1 MNVAAAPAG
10 GRSTEVPKREE
21 TPKSAARDL
30 SAMHVLDDDAVAS
43 LLALDDLLG
52 VVERAFLKQGRD
64 EVERPD
70 RPHFPVGE
78 GLDDRDEPAGTGL
91 AMPAYVHGDPAY
103 ATKLASVFPGNAAA
117 DVDRPTVQAQVLL
130 TDAANG
136 EPLALFAGE
145 RITNARTG
153 CIGGIA
159 ARELSAGPGPVDLAV
174 IGAGQQAR
182 WQARAI
188 DAARGIDAVRIYS
201 PTPDSREGCAA
212 DLRREGIA
220 AEAVDSAEAA
230 VRDADVVVT
239 ATTSETPVFP
249 GEALADG
256 TLVVAVGAYEA
267 GMCELDRATFE
278 RADQVF
284 ADVPDEVAAIGDI
297 VDNGVDPARLTP
309 LSVVFEG
316 DAGRESA
323 DEVIVVES
331 VGSAVL
337 DTATANYLWS
347 EASAKDGVA
356 IAF

>member
-1 MNVAAAPAG
+1 
-10 GRSTEVPKREE
+10 
-21 TPKSAARDL
+21 
-30 SAMHVLDDDAVAS
+30 MHVFDDDAVAS

-78 GLDDRDEPAGTGL
+78 GLDGRDEPAGTGL

-103 ATKLASVFPGNAAA
+103 ATKLASVFPGNA
-117 DVDRPTVQAQVLL
+117 DPEIDRPTVQAQVLL

-153 CIGGIA
+153 CIGGLA
-159 ARELSAGPGPVDLAV
+159 ARELTSGAGPVDLAV

-182 WQARAI
+182 WQTRAI
-188 DAARGIDAVRIYS
+188 DAARGVDGARIYS

-212 DLRREGIA
+212 DLRHEGIA
-220 AEAVDSAEAA
+220 AEAVDSAAAA

-249 GEALADG
+249 GDALAEG
-256 TLVVAVGAYEA
+256 ALVVAVGAYEA
-267 GMCELDRATFE
+267 GMCELDVTTFE
-278 RADQVF
+278 RADRVF
-284 ADVPDEVAAIGDI
+284 ADVPEEVAAIGDI
-297 VDNGVDPARLTP
+297 VDNGVDPDRLRP
-309 LSVVFEG
+309 LSDVLAG
-316 DAGRESA
+316 AAGRESA

-337 DTATANYLWS
+337 DTATANYLWG
-347 EASAKDGVA
+347 EASEKDGEE

>member
-1 MNVAAAPAG
+1 
-10 GRSTEVPKREE
+10 
-21 TPKSAARDL
+21 
-30 SAMHVLDDDAVAS
+30 MHVFDDDAVAD
-43 LLALDDLLG
+43 LLVLDDLLG

-64 EVERPD
+64 KVERPD

-78 GLDDRDEPAGTGL
+78 GLGGRDEPAGTGL

-117 DVDRPTVQAQVLL
+117 EIDRPTVQAQVLL

-153 CIGGIA
+153 CIGGVA
-159 ARELSAGPGPVDLAV
+159 ARALTAGVGPVDLAV

-182 WQARAI
+182 WQTRAI
-188 DAARGIDAVRIYS
+188 AAARGIATARIYS
-201 PTPDSREGCAA
+201 PTTDSREDCAA
-212 DLRREGIA
+212 DLRTDGID

-230 VRDADVVVT
+230 VRGADVVVT

-249 GEALADG
+249 GDALADG

-267 GMCELDRATFE
+267 SMRELDRATFQ
-278 RADQVF
+278 RADRVF
-284 ADVPDEVAAIGDI
+284 ADVPEEVAGIGDV
-297 VDNGVDPARLTP
+297 VDNGVDPTRLTP
-309 LSVVFEG
+309 LSAVFADE
-316 DAGRESA
+316 AGRESA
-323 DEVIVVES
+323 EEVIVVES

-337 DTATANYLWS
+337 DTATANYLWERAS
-347 EASAKDGVA
+347 EEDGVE
-356 IAF
+356 ITF

>member
-1 MNVAAAPAG
+1 
-10 GRSTEVPKREE
+10 
-21 TPKSAARDL
+21 
-30 SAMHVLDDDAVAS
+30 MHVFDDDAVAD

-52 VVERAFLKQGRD
+52 VVERAFLKQGRG

-78 GLDDRDEPAGTGL
+78 GLDGRDEPAGTGL

-103 ATKLASVFPGNAAA
+103 ATKLASVFPGNAAPE
-117 DVDRPTVQAQVLL
+117 VDRPTVQAQVLL
-130 TDAANG
+130 TDASDG

-153 CIGGIA
+153 CIGGLA
-159 ARELSAGPGPVDLAV
+159 ARELGAGTGPVDLAV
-174 IGAGQQAR
+174 VGAGQQAR
-182 WQARAI
+182 WQTRAI
-188 DAARGIDAVRIYS
+188 EAARGVERARIYS
-201 PTPDSREGCAA
+201 PTPDSRAACTA
-212 DLRREGIA
+212 DLRHEGIP

-249 GEALADG
+249 GDALADG
-256 TLVVAVGAYEA
+256 ALVVAVGAYEA
-267 GMCELDRATFE
+267 SMRELDRTTFE
-278 RADQVF
+278 RADRVF
-284 ADVPDEVAAIGDI
+284 ADVPEEVAAVGDI
-297 VDNGVDPARLTP
+297 VDNDVASARLLP
-309 LSVVFEG
+309 LSAVFEG

-337 DTATANYLWS
+337 DTATANYLWR
-347 EASAKDGVA
+347 EASEEGGVE